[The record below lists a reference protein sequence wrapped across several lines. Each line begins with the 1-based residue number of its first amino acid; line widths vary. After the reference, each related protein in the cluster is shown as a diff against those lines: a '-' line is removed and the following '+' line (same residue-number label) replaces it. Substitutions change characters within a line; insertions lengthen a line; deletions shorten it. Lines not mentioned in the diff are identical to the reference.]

1 MSWPTYSSYKP
12 CEVPWLHEIPASWEV
27 DKFRHCF
34 RESNEKNG
42 PTPTGE
48 MLSISGYRGVEIKE
62 YDDDNRKR
70 TVEEIEEYRVVR
82 RGQLAV
88 NTMWLNHAG
97 LGVSSFEGHISP
109 AYRSYW
115 ISHHLEPRF
124 VHHLMRSSAYVD
136 GYTALLT
143 GIRPN
148 SLQLSRDDLMS
159 FPVLVPPRS
168 DQLSIAGF
176 LDRETAKIDALI
188 DKQEQLIATLR
199 EDRAAT
205 ITQAVTKG
213 LDSRGGISSSGDQG
227 PPSHW
232 AQGVP
237 LKRLAEVQTGLTLGR
252 SVSPET
258 AVTIPYLR
266 VANVQVGRVDLT
278 EVTEVAID
286 RSEVARYR
294 LRAGDV
300 LMTEGGDI
308 DKLGRG
314 CLWQGEIDPCL
325 HQNHVFAVRCSE
337 NLDARFLV
345 YLLDTAPAREYFTL
359 TAKKTT
365 NLASTNSTTLGRFSF
380 PVPPIAEQK
389 AIVRFLDE
397 RCSKIDALI
406 GKSTEMIETL
416 REYRSAL
423 ITNAVTGKID
433 VREGV

>member
-1 MSWPTYSSYKP
+1 MSSPTYSSYKP

-62 YDDDNRKR
+62 YDDDNRRR
-70 TVEEIEEYRVVR
+70 TVEELEEYRVVR

-159 FPVLVPPRS
+159 FPVLVPPRN

-188 DKQEQLIATLR
+188 DKQEQLIAALR

-205 ITQAVTKG
+205 ITRAVTRG
-213 LDSRGGISSSGDQG
+213 LDPDVAMKDSSDERLGYIPAHWSLPQIGWHTKIGNGSTPARDNRDYWMNGSIPWLNSGHVNRERITDADQFVTNAALLECHL
-227 PPSHW
+227 PM
-232 AQGVP
+232 VP
-237 LKRLAEVQTGLTLGR
+237 AGSVLVGLTGQGKTRGMASLLTVPSTVNQHLAYITPDTRNINSDYLCYALR
-252 SVSPET
+252 SSYD
-258 AVTIPYLR
+258 YLR
-266 VANVQVGRVDLT
+266 ELSEENGSTKGGLTCSALKKLRLPIPPKDEQVA
-278 EVTEVAID
+278 
-286 RSEVARYR
+286 
-294 LRAGDV
+294 
-300 LMTEGGDI
+300 
-308 DKLGRG
+308 
-314 CLWQGEIDPCL
+314 
-325 HQNHVFAVRCSE
+325 
-337 NLDARFLV
+337 LV
-345 YLLDTAPAREYFTL
+345 
-359 TAKKTT
+359 
-365 NLASTNSTTLGRFSF
+365 N
-380 PVPPIAEQK
+380 
-389 AIVRFLDE
+389 FLDE
-397 RCSKIDALI
+397 RCAKIDSLI
-406 GKSTEMIETL
+406 EKSGEMIVVL

-433 VREGV
+433 VREAV